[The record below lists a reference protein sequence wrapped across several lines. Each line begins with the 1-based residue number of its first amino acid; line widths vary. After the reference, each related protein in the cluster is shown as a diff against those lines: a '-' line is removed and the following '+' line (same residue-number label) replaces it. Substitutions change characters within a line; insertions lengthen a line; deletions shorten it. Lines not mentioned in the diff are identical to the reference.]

1 MLYVDNQNQHDPAI
15 NLALEEYLIRNIA
28 PTEELLLFY
37 INEPSIIIGRHQNTI
52 AEINVEYVREQGLH
66 VVRRLSGGGAVYHD
80 LGNLNFTFLSPYH
93 PAAIEENLGLII
105 KLLDKF
111 GIEAIFQGRND
122 LLAEGFKISGNAYY
136 VEEEILCHHGTLLVD
151 VDFAR
156 LSHMLTPSHKKLE
169 SKGVDSVRARVTNL
183 SSLNPDISVN
193 SILETLIP
201 LYWNSDDDSPSP
213 AAEWIRAEDAS
224 PSIIEKYRSWEWNF
238 GHSPQ
243 FDTEYH
249 QRFGWGEVNL
259 EISAINGCI
268 AQLNVYTDAMDV
280 TRAERI
286 KELLTGRP
294 FSSTEIDS
302 ILIQH
307 FGQ

>member
-1 MLYVDNQNQHDPAI
+1 MGSVYLSKSTNPCI
-15 NLALEEYLIRNIA
+15 NLALEEM
-28 PTEELLLFY
+28 LFEKARDGSP
-37 INEPSIIIGRHQNTI
+37 ILFLWQNEKTVVIGQNQNPWKECNLDALEKAGGT
-52 AEINVEYVREQGLH
+52 L
-66 VVRRLSGGGAVYHD
+66 VRRKSGGGAVYHD

-93 PAAIEENLGLII
+93 PSAIEENLGLII

-111 GIEAIFQGRND
+111 GIEAVFQGRND

-136 VEEEILCHHGTLLVD
+136 VEEDILCHHGTLLVD

-169 SKGVDSVRARVTNL
+169 SKGVDSVRARVANL

-201 LYWNSDDDSPSP
+201 LYWNAEDDTRSP
-213 AAEWIRAEDAS
+213 AAEWIQAEDAS
-224 PSIIEKYRSWEWNF
+224 PSIVEKYRSWEWNF

-259 EISAINGCI
+259 EISATNGCI
-268 AQLNVYTDAMDV
+268 AQLHVYTDAMDV
-280 TRAERI
+280 TRAQRI
-286 KELLTGRP
+286 KELLIGRP
-294 FSSTEIDS
+294 FSPTEIDS
-302 ILIQH
+302 VLIQH
-307 FGQ
+307 FGE